1 MRCASPS
8 PILGVIMKTVNV
20 EEHFDRIVGRRTPP
34 DPLSV
39 ASSRRADA
47 VAWRDAFGGI
57 RVPRGVYRFPTHE
70 EADEWLWKAISRPT
84 PT

>member
-1 MRCASPS
+1 MA
-8 PILGVIMKTVNV
+8 MVNV
-20 EEHFDRIVGRRTPP
+20 EEHIDRVVGRRTRTA

-47 VAWRDAFGGI
+47 MAWRDVFGGI
-57 RVPRGVYRFPTHE
+57 RVPRGVYRFATHQ

>member
-1 MRCASPS
+1 MAR
-8 PILGVIMKTVNV
+8 VNV
-20 EEHFDRIVGRRTPP
+20 EEHIDRVVGRRTRIA

-39 ASSRRADA
+39 TPSGKADA
-47 VAWRDAFGGI
+47 AAWRDAFGGI
-57 RVPRGVYRFPTHE
+57 RVRPGVYRFRTHH